1 MLQKAIGFPAWNIS
15 SSAPQGYRDFFS
27 AINGDEAMR
36 RLSTVYTCCN
46 LLGRRVA
53 TLPIDIVESDGEISR
68 PVPNY
73 IGGLL
78 TQPNEFMNKIVY
90 LEAVLLS
97 INLRGNSYSEIV
109 RIGNRI
115 TSLWPLPFE
124 RVRVRWDRQ
133 NLIYDVSLPDGS
145 IKPMQ
150 PRDILHIRNFSTDGI
165 IGLTPLQLHAVK
177 RGVAA
182 ADFQENFFRNGARPS
197 IAFSSPD
204 KPDESTQKRARET
217 AERLYSGPE
226 NAGRILF
233 LWGGVTTSNLSLSP
247 VDAEV
252 IKTLEMSDAEIGAA
266 YGVPM
271 NLLNKTDK
279 TATYAS
285 AEQFNRY
292 FVDYTIDPLCQRV
305 AMACTE
311 KLLNPR
317 LNANGR
323 SISVKFNLD
332 ALLAGDSLA
341 RANYLKTLVSA
352 GLMKP
357 NEARAKLNLPPMA
370 GGDELVI
377 QSNMTTLDG
386 LENLANQPKPLPQLM
401 PPPPSG
407 TAPKAKTISG
417 VDWDAITEQ
426 INAIRWKASIQ

>member
-53 TLPIDIVESDGEISR
+53 TLPIDIVESDGDISK

-90 LEAVLLS
+90 LEAILLS
-97 INLRGNSYSEIV
+97 LNLRGNSYSEIV
-109 RIGNRI
+109 RLGNRV

-124 RVRVRWDRQ
+124 RVRVYWDRR
-133 NLIYDVSLPDGS
+133 NLVYDVSLPDGS
-145 IKPMQ
+145 IKRLE
-150 PRDILHIRNFSTDGI
+150 PRDVVHIRNFSLDGI

-177 RGVAA
+177 RGIAA

-197 IAFSSPD
+197 LALSSPE
-204 KPDESTQKRARET
+204 KPTPEAQKRARET
-217 AERLYSGPE
+217 AEGLYSGPE
-226 NAGRILF
+226 NAGRLLF
-233 LWGGVTTSNLSLSP
+233 LWGGMAVAPLSLTP
-247 VDAEV
+247 VDAEI
-252 IKTLEMSDAEIGAA
+252 IKTLDMTDAEIGAA

-271 NLLNKTDK
+271 NLLNKSDK

-292 FVDYTIDPLCQRV
+292 FIDYTLDPLCQRL
-305 AMACTE
+305 AMAFTE
-311 KLLNPR
+311 SLLNSR
-317 LNANGR
+317 LNV
-323 SISVKFNLD
+323 SVKFNLD

-341 RANYLKTLVSA
+341 RANYLQKMVVS
-352 GLMKP
+352 GLMTP
-357 NEARAKLNLPPMA
+357 NECRAKVNLPPLP

-386 LENLANQPKPLPQLM
+386 LENVANQPPPQPQL
-401 PPPPSG
+401 PPAPASG
-407 TAPKAKTISG
+407 TAPKAKTMSG
-417 VDWDAITEQ
+417 VDWDAINEQ
-426 INAIRWKASIQ
+426 INTIRWKASIQ